1 MGGSIGADRFFL
13 RRVIRQAPHR
23 ARGLQVTCVLRH
35 LSRQYL
41 QEGMRMRYTR
51 PTGKSVGC
59 VSIVVQFRVV
69 DESEVVIQPPL
80 IRVVANTKFVEF
92 DGSIRHAGAV
102 RRMWS
107 EKI

>member
-1 MGGSIGADRFFL
+1 MGRDWFL
-13 RRVIRQAPHR
+13 RGGDVGQAPQLRCALKGASVHR
-23 ARGLQVTCVLRH
+23 ILA
-35 LSRQYL
+35 RQYL

-102 RRMWS
+102 RGLRR

>member
-1 MGGSIGADRFFL
+1 MGGGIGADRFFL

-51 PTGKSVGC
+51 PTGKSFGC

-69 DESEVVIQPPL
+69 DESEVVIQHPL
-80 IRVVANTKFVEF
+80 IRNVANTKFVEF
-92 DGSIRHAGAV
+92 NASVSNAVAV
-102 RRMWS
+102 RGMRLAT
-107 EKI
+107 I